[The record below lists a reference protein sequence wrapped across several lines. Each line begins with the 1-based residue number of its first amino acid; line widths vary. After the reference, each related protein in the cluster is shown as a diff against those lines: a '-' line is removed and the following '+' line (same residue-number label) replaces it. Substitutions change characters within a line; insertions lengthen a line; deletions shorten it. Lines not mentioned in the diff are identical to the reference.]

1 MLHYYEDTLSM
12 ATDELADHTDHLEH
26 LNGVFDHYL
35 NLMDILGKQKDY
47 ESIGDFLLGKADNI
61 RDRLGIAQ
69 DYYDMLVEQKRQ
81 AEIKLT
87 EAQAS
92 GDEARIELAQ
102 EEWDAIVDATD

>member
-26 LNGVFDHYL
+26 LTGVFDHYL

-47 ESIGDFLLGKADNI
+47 DSIGDFLLGKADNI
-61 RDRLGIAQ
+61 RDRLVIAQ